1 MIMNLQPVSPSEL
14 EEVDGGCI
22 PLAIAVI
29 AVACAVLL
37 SHD

>member
-1 MIMNLQPVSPSEL
+1 MNLQPVSLSEL

-22 PLAIAVI
+22 PLVVVAI